1 MLKITGVICVLA
13 GCLGAGFQRIAQEQQ
28 RLEHLREIL
37 RIVKR
42 IEDEMRYGKRTVPEI
57 CAVLSGCGGERYRSC
72 FLEIYERL
80 MQRQG
85 GAMEEIWRESMQKCF
100 CDVPLRED
108 EKALLMQIPDCLG
121 MQDECTQAS
130 SIVQFREL
138 VERRLR
144 QAEDEYDGKRKMI
157 WSVSALAGIF
167 LVVILI

>member
-1 MLKITGVICVLA
+1 
-13 GCLGAGFQRIAQEQQ
+13 
-28 RLEHLREIL
+28 
-37 RIVKR
+37 
-42 IEDEMRYGKRTVPEI
+42 
-57 CAVLSGCGGERYRSC
+57 
-72 FLEIYERL
+72 
-80 MQRQG
+80 
-85 GAMEEIWRESMQKCF
+85 MEEIWRESMQKCF